1 MLTIREQHLTANY
14 TSNNQIG
21 CANRAERILVYNR

>member
-1 MLTIREQHLTANY
+1 MINSNTNY

-21 CANRAERILVYNR
+21 NFVEEIIIYKIV